1 MMRTNN
7 YFTSIII
14 LNLNQKETTEKC
26 VNSVLKQDHQNFEI
40 IVVDNGSSD
49 NSFEYLQNIYAHE
62 SKVKLYRLNN
72 NLGFVGGNNFAFKKS
87 SKSSQY
93 CVFLNN
99 DTTVEKDWLRELIKP
114 LSLDFTIAAATAIEI
129 SNNTPLFRWGK
140 EFITTNLIGINTFY
154 SMNYNADIMDAFMI
168 DGASF
173 AFRKELVDIPF
184 DEDFFAYRED
194 MHLSWR
200 FQLMKYRVVFVRRSI
215 FYHTKGLTRKSDPF
229 IDKQC
234 IYCAER
240 NRILCLLLFYE
251 LKTLL
256 KVFPLI
262 LFGIATT
269 NFIQPL
275 RFLIRC
281 KSYLWL
287 LTNIRTI
294 MIKRKK
300 LQSLRKVSDKAIL
313 KKMSYQNNITYNRIK
328 IPRIF
333 KRIINQLFKY
343 YCILLNIKTLEFHS

>member
-1 MMRTNN
+1 MIKTDNS
-7 YFTSIII
+7 FVSIVI
-14 LNLNQKETTEKC
+14 LNLNQKEITGKC
-26 VNSVLKQDHQNFEI
+26 VNSVLKQAYPKFEI
-40 IVVDNGSSD
+40 IIVDNGSSD

-72 NLGFVGGNNFAFKKS
+72 NLGFVGGNNFAFKKL

-93 CVFLNN
+93 CIFLNN
-99 DTTVEKDWLRELIKP
+99 DTTVEKGWLPELIKP
-114 LSLDFTIAAATAIEI
+114 LSEDPTIAAATAIEI
-129 SNNTPLFRWGK
+129 NNNTTLFRWGK

-154 SMNYNADIMDAFMI
+154 SMNYNADIMDTFMI

-173 AFRKELVDIPF
+173 AFRKELVNRPF

-215 FYHTKGLTRKSDPF
+215 FHHTRRLTRESNPYLDR
-229 IDKQC
+229 QC
-234 IYCAER
+234 VYYAER

-251 LKTLL
+251 FGTLL
-256 KVFPLI
+256 KIFPLI
-262 LFGIATT
+262 LLGVITT

-275 RFLIRC
+275 RFIIRF

-287 LTNIRTI
+287 LTNIKTI

-300 LQSLRKVSDKAIL
+300 LQSLRKVSDKEIL

-328 IPRIF
+328 IPHIF
-333 KRIINQLFKY
+333 KQIINQLLKY
-343 YCILLNIKTLEFHS
+343 YCIFFNIKTLEFHS